1 VIFCII
7 SDEGALALTD
17 LHLIKDRYGFAPG
30 AGYVETN
37 LPSVRFFW
45 STEPVP
51 RAPLIYNA
59 GIVWILQGHKTG
71 YLGDQVFEYD
81 PDHYLVVS
89 LPLPFDCATS
99 ASPEDPLLGLFV
111 NINPTDL
118 HELAPLVEHG
128 ATCSKKATPLGL
140 SPAQADGDIKDAVRR
155 LLKALSSD
163 AASKALG
170 AGIVREII
178 FHALSGPHGSALQAL
193 ANPDSHLDRVAR
205 SIVEIRERYP
215 ENINV
220 DALAAT
226 AGMSAPVFFRAF
238 RSITGSSPL
247 QYLKATRLNRAKGL
261 LIEGGIG
268 VADAAHQVGYE
279 STAHFSREFKRHFKV
294 SPKQAQ
300 AAGYQPIDI

>member
-1 VIFCII
+1 M
-7 SDEGALALTD
+7 TD
-17 LHLIKDRYGFAPG
+17 LKMIKDRYGFAPG

-59 GIVWILQGHKTG
+59 GIVWILQGRKTG
-71 YLGDQVFEYD
+71 YLGEHVFQYD

-89 LPLPFDCATS
+89 LPLPFDCATF

-111 NINPTDL
+111 NVDPTDL
-118 HELAPLVEHG
+118 HELAPLVRPG
-128 ATCSKKATPLGL
+128 TTCSKKATTLGL
-140 SPAQADGDIKDAVRR
+140 SPAEADDDIKGAIDR
-155 LLKALSSD
+155 LLKTLCSD
-163 AASKALG
+163 TASKALG
-170 AGIVREII
+170 AGIVREIV
-178 FHALSGPHGSALQAL
+178 FHALNGPHGAALQAL
-193 ANPDSHLDRVAR
+193 ANPDSHFDRVGR
-205 SIVEIRERYP
+205 SIVEIREHYQK
-215 ENINV
+215 NI
-220 DALAAT
+220 DIASLAAT

-238 RSITGSSPL
+238 KSITGLSPL
-247 QYLKATRLNRAKGL
+247 QYIKATRLNRAKGL
-261 LIEGGIG
+261 LIAGGIG

-279 STAHFSREFKRHFKV
+279 SAAHFSREFKRHFKV